1 MSTFDIKLLKAWDSI
16 VITSISVFLFQAP
29 KLVVAKVKNQLR
41 YGQYWTK
48 RRQLKTMDFILML
61 YLKTIIFLVDSFLI
75 TSKRKKRVF
84 FENVRLWLIRAG
96 AKVQVCIILAPCTSP
111 KCLWIKDWCF
121 DNFWLN
127 LHYEWFADKRWTLG
141 RLKWCRK
148 RSKSYPLMEN
158 AYAKYWILI
167 SYVLFSNFSTKIHK
181 IFTNVWIIIVQHLFK
196 DRKNQ

>member
-29 KLVVAKVKNQLR
+29 KLVVLVVKYQLR

-48 RRQLKTMDFILML
+48 RRQLKTMDFILIL
-61 YLKTIIFLVDSFLI
+61 YLKIIIFLADSFLT
-75 TSKRKKRVF
+75 TSTKNKVF
-84 FENVRLWLIRAG
+84 FEKVRFWLIRAG

-167 SYVLFSNFSTKIHK
+167 SYVLFTNFISKLNKNTDE
-181 IFTNVWIIIVQHLFK
+181 IFIGIFK
-196 DRKNQ
+196 NWVKMF